1 MPDEVFEQVND
12 YASRH
17 GVSRSEVFV
26 IAFKDLLDKEEKASL
41 TARINEVL
49 AATGYPTEED
59 LADIAWVTEASRGV
73 LALYENEEW

>member
-12 YASRH
+12 YAARH

>member
-41 TARINEVL
+41 TARINAAL
-49 AATGYPTEED
+49 ADSDYPTTEDEE
-59 LADIAWVTEASRGV
+59 W
-73 LALYENEEW
+73 LALSTAEAAKLYEGEEW